1 MNWQLTSGSGSR
13 SVWSLGIWSFDSDHL
28 HWNDLYFHLKF
39 WFCELF
45 AFFLEIKYEMEWSG
59 ARMGQSYIPA
69 EDNYAYETMKKT
81 CSGTTLIFL
90 KSQNS
95 YSTECNSNWATIRHE
110 VVNRR
115 ARFLETI
122 SVCKRQYLIIN
133 VPK

>member
-13 SVWSLGIWSFDSDHL
+13 SVWSLGIWSFDSDQL

-69 EDNYAYETMKKT
+69 EDNYAYETMKKLVQGQPWF
-81 CSGTTLIFL
+81 SLNL
-90 KSQNS
+90 KIHIQLNVTQIGPRFVMKL
-95 YSTECNSNWATIRHE
+95 Y
-110 VVNRR
+110 RR